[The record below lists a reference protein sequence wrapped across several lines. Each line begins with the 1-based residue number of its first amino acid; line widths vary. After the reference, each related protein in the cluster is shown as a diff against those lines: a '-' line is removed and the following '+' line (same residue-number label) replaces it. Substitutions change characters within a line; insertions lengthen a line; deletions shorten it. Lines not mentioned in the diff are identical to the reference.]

1 MISKKSDTCKIQL
14 TIAIKVISSK
24 NDDEQYVMYSNGDN
38 NDNADEVIEERFELL
53 LNRYQI

>member
-38 NDNADEVIEERFELL
+38 NDNTDEVIEERFELL